1 MEKIK
6 KSYVKYYV
14 WQGNLTESGG
24 GDVEIVETFDNLAD
38 ARHYFNK
45 IKEDTKGY
53 SLHRGGRLET
63 WLTRKKEIGDDAI
76 DFNEYYY

>member
-1 MEKIK
+1 MKIDKEKF
-6 KSYVKYYV
+6 YV

-24 GDVEIVETFDNLAD
+24 GDIEIVEVFDNLED
-38 ARHYFNK
+38 AKYYFNK

-53 SLHRGGRLET
+53 NLHPHGRLET
-63 WLTRKKEIGDDAI
+63 WLTAGKEIDDDAI